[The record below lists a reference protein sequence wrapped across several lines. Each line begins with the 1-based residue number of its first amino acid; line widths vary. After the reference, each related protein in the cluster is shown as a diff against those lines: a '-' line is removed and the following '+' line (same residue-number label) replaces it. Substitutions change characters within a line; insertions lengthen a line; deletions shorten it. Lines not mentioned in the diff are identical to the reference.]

1 MSKIT
6 LKNDVG
12 VVKRVPVGFSWTMLF
27 FGPLVPLFRGD
38 IKWTIIY
45 LLVVLVTL
53 PLYGIGCI
61 VLPFIYNK
69 QYLLGLFERGY
80 KPADEESRKI
90 LIAKGIIT
98 ATETQKEV

>member
-12 VVKRVPVGFSWTMLF
+12 VVKRVPVGFSWTMFF

-61 VLPFIYNK
+61 VLPFIYEQLPEKNMD
-69 QYLLGLFERGY
+69 FEEAFPGVEV
-80 KPADEESRKI
+80 EE
-90 LIAKGIIT
+90 A
-98 ATETQKEV
+98 